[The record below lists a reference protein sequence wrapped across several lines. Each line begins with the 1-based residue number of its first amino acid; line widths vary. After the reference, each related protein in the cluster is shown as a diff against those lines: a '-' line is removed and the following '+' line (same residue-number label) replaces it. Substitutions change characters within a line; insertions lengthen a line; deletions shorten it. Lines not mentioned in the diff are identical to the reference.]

1 MTYIVLDL
9 EWSQPVCREKMR
21 IAGTRVLQVE
31 IIQIGAVAVTDGIV
45 SEDFFSEYVRP
56 RYYTELKGRI
66 KKLTG
71 ITKNDLKNAHDLTV
85 VLKSFRKW
93 LEKFGKD
100 VIIVTWGPD
109 DIPTLVKQCEFY
121 ERDTGWLPEWFNLQP
136 LMTRQYGIDRAQIT
150 LQSAVEITGVQ
161 QELDYHSAIN
171 DAYYTALVLTKIN
184 DIPSEIELQK
194 KIDYVH
200 SNPFLSLRQTS
211 EGTVKTARMNA
222 VPRLSELNRYICP
235 VCGKPATLKS
245 RLIWLSP
252 MNYMAVVH
260 CNKHSVKVTVRFEK
274 KADGE
279 YRWIKKY
286 TLSEEKD
293 EDVQIIADPEQL
305 KRVVNNIV
313 GNSVKYLDKQK
324 GFINIRIK
332 DVGDFIQ
339 VEIEDNGRG
348 IAARDLPYIFDRFY
362 RTDSSR
368 NSSKGGSGIGLS
380 IVRKII
386 EDHGGKIWATSK
398 EGIGTEIHFVL
409 RKYQEVIHNN
419 EENSDH

>member
-1 MTYIVLDL
+1 MSVYTGGEAHKVTYIVLDL
-9 EWSQPVCREKMR
+9 EWSQPVCREKTR
-21 IAGTRVLQVE
+21 IAGTKVLQVE
-31 IIQIGAVAVTDGIV
+31 IIQIGAVAVTDGVIN
-45 SEDFFSEYVRP
+45 EDFFSKYVRP
-56 RYYTELKGRI
+56 RYYFELKGRI

-71 ITKNDLKNAHDLTV
+71 ITKSDLKGAHDLTV
-85 VLKSFRKW
+85 VLKQFRKW
-93 LEKFGKD
+93 LSQFGDD
-100 VIIVTWGPD
+100 VVIATWGPD
-109 DIPTLVKQCEFY
+109 DIPTLEKQCSFY
-121 ERDTGWLPEWFNLQP
+121 EVDTDWIPRWFNLQP
-136 LMTRQYGIDRAQIT
+136 LMTRQYDIDRPQIT

-279 YRWIKKY
+279 YRWIKSY
-286 TLSEEKD
+286 TLSDEKD
-293 EDVQIIADPEQL
+293 EELYSSLL
-305 KRVVNNIV
+305 KEKYPALQEKSNKKISAVKTGRKRIKVKTERKNVNN
-313 GNSVKYLDKQK
+313 G
-324 GFINIRIK
+324 
-332 DVGDFIQ
+332 
-339 VEIEDNGRG
+339 
-348 IAARDLPYIFDRFY
+348 
-362 RTDSSR
+362 
-368 NSSKGGSGIGLS
+368 
-380 IVRKII
+380 
-386 EDHGGKIWATSK
+386 
-398 EGIGTEIHFVL
+398 
-409 RKYQEVIHNN
+409 
-419 EENSDH
+419 

>member
-66 KKLTG
+66 KK
-71 ITKNDLKNAHDLTV
+71 
-85 VLKSFRKW
+85 

-293 EDVQIIADPEQL
+293 EELYSSLIKEKYPALQEKSNKKIPAVKTGR
-305 KRVVNNIV
+305 KRIKVKTERKNVNN
-313 GNSVKYLDKQK
+313 G
-324 GFINIRIK
+324 
-332 DVGDFIQ
+332 
-339 VEIEDNGRG
+339 
-348 IAARDLPYIFDRFY
+348 
-362 RTDSSR
+362 
-368 NSSKGGSGIGLS
+368 
-380 IVRKII
+380 
-386 EDHGGKIWATSK
+386 
-398 EGIGTEIHFVL
+398 
-409 RKYQEVIHNN
+409 
-419 EENSDH
+419 

>member
-1 MTYIVLDL
+1 MHGTLFSSRSLTLGLIVTVLGPNAAVSLIRNTSVSIGPTYVEPVSLAD
-9 EWSQPVCREKMR
+9 SQVALVPTSKPDMPALV
-21 IAGTRVLQVE
+21 QVE

-85 VLKSFRKW
+85 VLKSFREW

-279 YRWIKKY
+279 YRWVKKY

-293 EDVQIIADPEQL
+293 EELYSSLL
-305 KRVVNNIV
+305 KEKYPALQEKSDRKIPA
-313 GNSVKYLDKQK
+313 VKT
-324 GFINIRIK
+324 GRNRIK
-332 DVGDFIQ
+332 VKMERKNIN
-339 VEIEDNGRG
+339 NG
-348 IAARDLPYIFDRFY
+348 
-362 RTDSSR
+362 
-368 NSSKGGSGIGLS
+368 
-380 IVRKII
+380 
-386 EDHGGKIWATSK
+386 
-398 EGIGTEIHFVL
+398 
-409 RKYQEVIHNN
+409 
-419 EENSDH
+419 